1 MEQVLSILLAFL
13 QLVVGLYITYFEYK
27 KRSCGVY
34 LWAMMIVI
42 FCLTHFLTVI
52 QYSSASRYPLWVY
65 DAASLFALF
74 FNIIYLI
81 TRVLITKKESP
92 VNTRQIAQDRA
103 MLSPYQERLIKW
115 MFWIMCGSAFI
126 RIYHLAKY
134 SGGLLSTSWGDMLNS
149 GGGYFGVEQIFRIIF
164 YCTASVIYPAL
175 YFKKKKLAIASILLV
190 LFVTIITR
198 NRADILPLLISVIAY
213 ILNITKKIDLRLLV
227 RISLLGAASVILI
240 YTILL
245 FRFYG
250 SINNFIDNVDIVV
263 LAEDVN
269 SSLHQSDEG
278 DLSVKEA
285 FYFFIDKD
293 NKFPGFNEMH
303 TYIRMALFFQ
313 PTQWSFGMKPD
324 DFAETMGYAWAPS
337 EGRGFSMHPTLYGDC
352 FANMYYFGVLL
363 AIFWAI
369 FVHLIDLILS
379 HKQPV
384 YRMSGVVIVGC
395 AFIMIGRGSV
405 YNPFV
410 SIIYELLILYAISSV
425 CRMTNKKKRT
435 VSYKPQINDVQSSR
449 IYCKQKK

>member
-1 MEQVLSILLAFL
+1 MEQALSILLAFL

-42 FCLTHFLTVI
+42 FCLTHFITVI

-74 FNIIYLI
+74 FNIIYLV
-81 TRVLITKKESP
+81 TRTLVTRKDPP
-92 VNTRQIAQDRA
+92 VNTRQIAQDRD
-103 MLSPYQERLIKW
+103 MLSSGQERLMKW
-115 MFWIMCGSAFI
+115 MFWVMCVSAFI

-175 YFKKKKLAIASILLV
+175 YYKKKKLAIASILLV

-213 ILNITKKIDLRLLV
+213 ILNVTKRINLRLLV
-227 RISLLGAASVILI
+227 RISLFGAASVILI

-250 SINNFIDNVDIVV
+250 SIDNFIDNADMLV

-269 SSLHQSDEG
+269 STLHQSDEG

-293 NKFPGFNEMH
+293 NKFTGFNEMH
-303 TYIRMALFFQ
+303 TYVRMALFFL
-313 PTQWSFGMKPD
+313 PTQWSFGLKPD
-324 DFAETMGYAWAPS
+324 DFAETMGFAWNPS
-337 EGRGFSMHPTLYGDC
+337 EGKGFSMHPTLYGDC
-352 FANMYYFGVLL
+352 FANMYYFGVFL

-369 FVHLIDLILS
+369 FVHLIDRFLS

-384 YRMSGVVIVGC
+384 YRMSGVAIVGS

-410 SIIYELLILYAISSV
+410 SIIYELLILYVISAV
-425 CRMTNKKKRT
+425 CRVTNKKTKRKKKAMPQT
-435 VSYKPQINDVQSSR
+435 VGQFYDA
-449 IYCKQKK
+449 

>member
-1 MEQVLSILLAFL
+1 MEHIFSIFIAFL
-13 QLVVGLYITYFEYK
+13 QLAVGLYITYFEYK
-27 KRSCGVY
+27 RRSCGVY

-42 FCLTHFLTVI
+42 FCLTHFITVV
-52 QYSSASRYPLWVY
+52 QYTHASRYPIWVY

-74 FNIIYLI
+74 FNIIYLV
-81 TRVLITKKESP
+81 TRIVL
-92 VNTRQIAQDRA
+92 TRKIPLSRTNQIKQDREA
-103 MLSPYQERLIKW
+103 LSPSQDRLMKW

-175 YFKKKKLAIASILLV
+175 YYKKKRLAIASILAV

-213 ILNITKKIDLRLLV
+213 FINVTRRINIRLIL
-227 RISLLGAASVILI
+227 RIALFGAASVILI

-250 SINNFIDNVDIVV
+250 TIDNFIENADVFV
-263 LAEDVN
+263 LAEDVY
-269 SSLHQSDEG
+269 STLHQSDEG

-285 FYFFIDKD
+285 FYFFIEKD
-293 NKFPGFNEMH
+293 NRFPGFNSMH
-303 TYIRMALFFQ
+303 TYIRMALFFL
-313 PTQWSFGMKPD
+313 PTQWSFGLKPD
-324 DFAETMGYAWAPS
+324 DFAETMGFAWNPS

-363 AIFWAI
+363 AAFWAL
-369 FVHLIDLILS
+369 FVFLLDRFLYSRPPIY
-379 HKQPV
+379 K
-384 YRMSGVVIVGC
+384 MSGVVIVGC

-405 YNPFV
+405 YNPYV
-410 SIIYELLILYAISSV
+410 SIIYELLILYVISAVSM
-425 CRMTNKKKRT
+425 MTNKKR
-435 VSYKPQINDVQSSR
+435 R
-449 IYCKQKK
+449 IRNHL